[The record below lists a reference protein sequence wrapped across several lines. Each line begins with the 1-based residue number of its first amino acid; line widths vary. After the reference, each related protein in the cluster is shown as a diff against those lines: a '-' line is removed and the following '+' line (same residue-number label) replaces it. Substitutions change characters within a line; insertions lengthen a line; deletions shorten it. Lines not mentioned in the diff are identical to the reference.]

1 MPTLFLVLGIF
12 SYLYSPLLDHWLG
25 NEVYARPHTHVHV
38 SKDTISQFSLHHEPD
53 LSGNSVE
60 QEQHEHEEGVLCLL
74 DIEALLALLLAF
86 NIAIQAQ
93 LVQQL
98 PLVFELVP
106 FYFPVSIIYL
116 SSLDPLQQSKHKS
129 RSNMFRL
136 QPLLVRGLSG
146 FV

>member
-1 MPTLFLVLGIF
+1 V
-12 SYLYSPLLDHWLG
+12 DQD
-25 NEVYARPHTHVHV
+25 
-38 SKDTISQFSLHHEPD
+38 KHE
-53 LSGNSVE
+53 
-60 QEQHEHEEGVLCLL
+60 QEEGVLCFL
-74 DIEALLALLLAF
+74 DIDALLALLLAF
-86 NIAIQAQ
+86 NIALQAP